1 MGGNHFVFRRIE
13 DMTPFYHKCKALSS
27 RSPIIYSCYYW
38 RWWRTFPAF
47 MGIFPIP
54 WQSVPQY
61 FYFYYLH
68 ISLSFSILS
77 QSFLPYRLFGRK
89 EMKWEERFKN
99 IFPVPRCA
107 SFNISKRTKKKK
119 KKKSKLHAS
128 WNTILTLESIY
139 SHFVY
144 WIKGHFWSI
153 IIIRSNKEDLNMIL
167 LVEDIN
173 QCYLTIQRG

>member
-27 RSPIIYSCYYW
+27 RSPIVYSCYYW

-89 EMKWEERFKN
+89 EMKWEELLRIFFPYLGVLLSTFPNERKKN
-99 IFPVPRCA
+99 LNSMQVETP
-107 SFNISKRTKKKK
+107 
-119 KKKSKLHAS
+119 S
-128 WNTILTLESIY
+128 WLLDQFIL
-139 SHFVY
+139 
-144 WIKGHFWSI
+144 
-153 IIIRSNKEDLNMIL
+153 IL
-167 LVEDIN
+167 FI
-173 QCYLTIQRG
+173 G